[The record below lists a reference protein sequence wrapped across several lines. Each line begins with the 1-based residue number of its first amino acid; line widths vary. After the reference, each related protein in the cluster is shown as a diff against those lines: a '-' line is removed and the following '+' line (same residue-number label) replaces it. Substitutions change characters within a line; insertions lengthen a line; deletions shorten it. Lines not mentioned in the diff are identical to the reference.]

1 VIAPPTTVVASLDD
15 SRVAHY
21 RHIGD
26 PAYLRAHRLFVA
38 EGRLVVRRLLTSR
51 SWQTESVLLTPAAC
65 ESLSSVLADSS
76 TSAPIYVV
84 DQTEMNDLVG
94 FNIHRGCLALA
105 VRPDERLLSNTDL
118 DQVSRVLMLEGV
130 NNPDNVGG
138 IFRSA
143 AAFGVDLVVLGPHC
157 GDPLYRKAVRT
168 SMAATLDVPFVFAD
182 AWPDAIGALRA
193 SGFSIVAL
201 TPDAQARPL
210 SSVPPSRARV
220 ALLAGAEGDGLT
232 RAALDAADI
241 CARIPMT
248 TRVDSLNVTTAASIA
263 MYHVFRDLDA
273 DGQTSAKGSS

>member
-1 VIAPPTTVVASLDD
+1 MTAVGSLDD
-15 SRVAHY
+15 ARVAHY

-26 PAYLRAHRLFVA
+26 PAYLRAHGLFVA

-51 SWQTESVLLTPAAC
+51 SWQTESILVTPAAF
-65 ESLSSVLADSS
+65 EGLASVLANTEASP
-76 TSAPIYVV
+76 PIYIV
-84 DQTEMNDLVG
+84 DQAEMNGLVG

-105 VRPDERLLSNTDL
+105 ARPDERVLSRTDL
-118 DQVSRVLMLEGV
+118 QGASRVLILEGV

-143 AAFGVDLVVLGPHC
+143 AAFGVDLVVLGPRC

-168 SMAATLDVPFVFAD
+168 SMAAALEVPFVFAA
-182 AWPDAIGALRA
+182 AWPDAVDTLRA

-210 SSVPPSRARV
+210 DDVPPASSRV
-220 ALLAGAEGDGLT
+220 ALLVGAEGDGLT
-232 RAALDAADI
+232 RAALEAADM

-263 MYHVFRDLDA
+263 MYHVFGGRLA
-273 DGQTSAKGSS
+273 RAHSV